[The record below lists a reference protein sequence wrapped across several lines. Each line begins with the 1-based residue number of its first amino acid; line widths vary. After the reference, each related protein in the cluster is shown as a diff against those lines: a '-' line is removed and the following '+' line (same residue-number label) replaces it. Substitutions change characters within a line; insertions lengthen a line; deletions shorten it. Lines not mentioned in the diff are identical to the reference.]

1 MVWPTLRSRTAKNR
15 TDSSASARRN
25 KEVAIVIITTV
36 RIAAAAQ
43 INPPYSV
50 QADFALTT
58 TDDGGDLVFALLGYK
73 AV

>member
-1 MVWPTLRSRTAKNR
+1 M
-15 TDSSASARRN
+15 
-25 KEVAIVIITTV
+25 ITTV

-73 AV
+73 AVEKFRRNKPQLGCGRKQNS

>member
-1 MVWPTLRSRTAKNR
+1 M
-15 TDSSASARRN
+15 
-25 KEVAIVIITTV
+25 ITTV

-73 AV
+73 SV